1 MGLDVFNCTGV
12 ELKMVFIKMKR
23 GWGRKYWDGLAVIDN
38 AGLCFKK
45 RNKIA
50 CRKFRKKAPFLVPS
64 NGFKEKKID
73 LK

>member
-45 RNKIA
+45 KKQNCLPKI
-50 CRKFRKKAPFLVPS
+50 
-64 NGFKEKKID
+64 
-73 LK
+73 